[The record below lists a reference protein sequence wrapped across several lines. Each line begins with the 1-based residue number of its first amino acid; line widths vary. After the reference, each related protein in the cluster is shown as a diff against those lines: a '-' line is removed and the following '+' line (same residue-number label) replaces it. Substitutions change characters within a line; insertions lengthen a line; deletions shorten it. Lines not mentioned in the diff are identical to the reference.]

1 MAQISIK
8 AASVPFR
15 ASSHCVF
22 FWEHWEEE
30 GARDQEHVALLIGGG
45 GGDPR
50 VRPGSVI
57 LPISLRIS
65 ESQFPQ
71 L

>member
-15 ASSHCVF
+15 ASSHSVF

-30 GARDQEHVALLIGGG
+30 GAGDQEHVALLIGGG
-45 GGDPR
+45 GEEG
-50 VRPGSVI
+50 PGSVI